1 MRAETRAARSATDEP
16 PSTAGVTSPDPTPE
30 ARLRELGLSL
40 PVLSTARGHYVRAR
54 RHGSLVFVAGHGPPP
69 NADGRRP
76 AGKVG
81 RDLDER
87 EAYEAARGA
96 GLAIL
101 TTLTNELGDLGRVA
115 AVLRIFG
122 MVNCAPGFT
131 AMPAVIDGC
140 SDLLLDVFGP
150 EVGAHA
156 RAAVGV
162 AELPFDLPVEIEA
175 VVAVRDGE

>member
-1 MRAETRAARSATDEP
+1 MTSSA
-16 PSTAGVTSPDPTPE
+16 GTPE
-30 ARLRELGLSL
+30 DRLRELGLSL
-40 PVLSTARGHYVRAR
+40 PVLSPARGHYVRAR

-69 NADGRRP
+69 GADGTRP

-87 EAYEAARGA
+87 QAYEAARGA

-101 TTLTNELGDLGRVA
+101 TTLSAELGDLGRVG

-122 MVNCAPGFT
+122 MVNCAPGFI

-140 SDLLLDVFGP
+140 SDLFLTVFGP
-150 EVGAHA
+150 EIGAHA

-175 VVAVRDGE
+175 VVAIRADV